1 MSVLEDLADKFTKL
15 GDSIQSNMAD
25 LNILTNEREEL
36 LREYIRLETKLK
48 ELDGEIKEKEENIS
62 KLKEFEN
69 SLKTTYQTILDS
81 ASNLLDTLNTQII

>member
-36 LREYIRLETKLK
+36 LRKYITMETKLK
-48 ELDGEIKEKEENIS
+48 ELEEEIKEKEENIS

>member
-15 GDSIQSNMAD
+15 GDSIQSNIAD